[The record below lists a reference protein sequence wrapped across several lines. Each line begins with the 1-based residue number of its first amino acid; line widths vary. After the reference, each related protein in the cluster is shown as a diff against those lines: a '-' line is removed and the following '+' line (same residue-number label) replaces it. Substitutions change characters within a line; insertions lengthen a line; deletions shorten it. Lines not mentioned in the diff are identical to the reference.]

1 MMTDKKY
8 PLDITVACSIGLEG
22 GLARYKDYLPNF
34 SKDDFDL
41 VHEWNRNLKKTMKE
55 PEFKEYMT
63 TTYRILLHLPA
74 VTLSKIIDK
83 LAVPYRS
90 YYYAKR
96 FLDAAHFVYERAEQ
110 NANVVDFGR
119 GLSPWGHVVKQNRP
133 DVQMYTF
140 DKDET
145 NSVFSAV
152 SSKLNLPTPH
162 FNEMPIAPVF
172 DKDIFVSLGTFV
184 YLDNAEQA
192 AKLKETSAQF
202 KNMFIELDKPNAVQQ
217 DKELVNNLGAE
228 YNAGF
233 SRQELA
239 KILCAQ
245 IPFDLKE
252 IGGHVKDAC
261 VAQALKNAT
270 EQFLVR

>member
-1 MMTDKKY
+1 MADKKY
-8 PLDITVACSIGLEG
+8 PLDITVACSMGLEG
-22 GLARYKDYLPNF
+22 GLARFKDDLPNF

-41 VHEWNRNLKKTMKE
+41 VHEWNRGLKKIMKE

-63 TTYRILLHLPA
+63 TTYRILLRLPP
-74 VTLSKIIDK
+74 VTLSKLIDK

-133 DVQMYTF
+133 DIQMFTF
-140 DKDET
+140 DRNET

-152 SSKLNLPTPH
+152 SSKLNLSTPH
-162 FNEMPIAPVF
+162 FNQMPAEPKF
-172 DKDIFVSLGTFV
+172 DRDVFVSLGTFV

-192 AKLKETSAQF
+192 AKLKETSTQF
-202 KNMFIELDKPNAVQQ
+202 KNLFIELDKPNAVQQ

-233 SRQELA
+233 SKQELT
-239 KILCAQ
+239 KLLGTQ
-245 IPFDLKE
+245 IPFELKE
-252 IGGHVKDAC
+252 IGGRVKDAR
-261 VAQALKNAT
+261 VAQALKAAT
-270 EQFLVR
+270 DQFLVR

>member
-1 MMTDKKY
+1 MTDKKY

-22 GLARYKDYLPNF
+22 GLARYKDDLPNF

-63 TTYRILLHLPA
+63 TTYHILLHLPA

-119 GLSPWGHVVKQNRP
+119 GLSPWGQVVKKNRP
-133 DVQMYTF
+133 DVNIFTF
-140 DKDET
+140 DKEET
-145 NSVFSAV
+145 NKVYHTV
-152 SSKLNLPTPH
+152 SEKMNLPLPR
-162 FNEMPIAPVF
+162 FNEWPMKPVF

-192 AKLKETSAQF
+192 VKLKEISAQF
-202 KNMFIELDKPNAVQQ
+202 KSMFIELEKPNAAQQ
-217 DKELVNNLGAE
+217 DKELVNNLGTE

-233 SRQELA
+233 SRQELT
-239 KILCAQ
+239 KLLGTQ
-245 IPFDLKE
+245 IPFELKE
-252 IGGHVKDAC
+252 IGGRV
-261 VAQALKNAT
+261 KNAHVAKP
-270 EQFLVR
+270 QRNCF